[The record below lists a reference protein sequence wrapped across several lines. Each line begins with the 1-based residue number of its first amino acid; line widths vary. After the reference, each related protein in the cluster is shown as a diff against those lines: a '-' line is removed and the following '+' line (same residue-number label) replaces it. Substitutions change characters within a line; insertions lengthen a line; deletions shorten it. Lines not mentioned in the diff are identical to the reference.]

1 MAESW
6 NKKERL
12 KKKQQIKKEK
22 EEKKQERKENARNG
36 NDLASMLAYIDEN
49 GNLSSVPPDLA
60 KKAEIKLEDIEIGV
74 PKQTYDNNNETE
86 RKGVITFFNNTK
98 GYGFIKDI
106 KTGESIF
113 VHSSGLTEPVKENN
127 KVTFQTEQ
135 GIKGLSAINVKLV
148 R

>member
-6 NKKERL
+6 NKKERS

-60 KKAEIKLEDIEIGV
+60 KKREIKLEDIEIGV
-74 PKQTYDNNNETE
+74 PKQTDTDNETE
-86 RKGVITFFNNTK
+86 RKGIVTFFNSAK

-113 VHSSGLTEPVKENN
+113 VHTTGLAEPVKENN
-127 KVTFQTEQ
+127 KVTFLTEQ
-135 GIKGLSAINVKLV
+135 GVKGLSAINVKLV
-148 R
+148 K